1 MTAIP
6 SATILYMTTVPL
18 AEARA
23 NLSRIVDEAVRTH
36 ERVEITR
43 NGVRAA
49 VVMSAD
55 DYDSLLETLDILA
68 DAELVQEL
76 REAMDELSR
85 GDVLSTDEVL
95 TELSPAR
102 RGTR

>member
-1 MTAIP
+1 
-6 SATILYMTTVPL
+6 MTTVPL

-49 VVMSAD
+49 VIMGAD

>member
-6 SATILYMTTVPL
+6 NATILYMTTVPL

>member
-1 MTAIP
+1 M
-6 SATILYMTTVPL
+6 PL

-49 VVMSAD
+49 VVLSAD

-85 GDVLSTDEVL
+85 DDVLSTDEVL
-95 TELSPAR
+95 AELSPAR

>member
-1 MTAIP
+1 M
-6 SATILYMTTVPL
+6 STIPL

-49 VVMSAD
+49 IVLSAD
-55 DYDSLLETLDILA
+55 DYDSLLETLDILS
-68 DAELVQEL
+68 DAELVREL
-76 REAMDELSR
+76 RDAMEESAAGTTL
-85 GDVLSTDEVL
+85 TTEEVL
-95 TELSPAR
+95 ASLPPSR
-102 RGTR
+102 RGSR